1 MLLPEAHARD
11 AFQEMY
17 GDTEALVEKWHQYL
31 GPIQEVAEEDG
42 REVSDI
48 TLVTTAL
55 CLENTERHLNRL
67 DEATLAVNVGSF
79 IHHGFD
85 LITAVMPSLIANEI
99 VSVQPQTRR
108 IGEIF
113 YLEFLYGSNKGNI
126 SQGQTMFGWQTAG
139 NSEIW
144 YSSSMVNLEPLT
156 QGDGDASPPNGTLA
170 KLPAVAGTVTITDAL
185 AQETFTDN
193 GDGTLTGS
201 AGGSGTVDYATGVVA
216 LTYNAALAA
225 ATQVWATYE
234 TDFEQS
240 PENIPEVNL
249 QINSLLTEA
258 KPRKL
263 RARYSLD
270 AAFDISSAFGRSV
283 GADLDVALAAE
294 IRAEI
299 DGELMA
305 AILAGASAGVQTWS
319 ATPPAGVS
327 YAEHKWTFLDD
338 LVKVSNFIF
347 SKTRRAVANF
357 IVAGINVCNV
367 IESLSPRFKRE
378 GRVLPGPH
386 YIGTLD
392 GMRVYKNPFYPDN
405 ESVVGY
411 KGDMFMESGLVY
423 APYMPIFTTKAIML
437 DDFISRKGLATLYSK
452 KMVNSDFYAKLNVTT

>member
-11 AFQEMY
+11 AFQNLY
-17 GDTEALVEKWHQYL
+17 GGIDDLVGKWSDYL
-31 GPIQEVAEEDG
+31 IPVQEVAEEEG
-42 REVSDI
+42 RQVDDI
-48 TLVTTAL
+48 TLMSTAL
-55 CLENTERHLNRL
+55 CLENTERHLNRM

-99 VSVQPQTRR
+99 VSVQPQSRR

-113 YLEFLYGSNKGNI
+113 YLEFLYGSTKGNI
-126 SQGQTMFGWQTAG
+126 SAGETMFGWQTAG
-139 NSEIW
+139 NDQIW
-144 YSSSMVNLEPLT
+144 YSSDTVSLEPLT
-156 QGDGDASPPNGTLA
+156 QGDGDTSPPAGTLA
-170 KLPAVAGTVTITDAL
+170 KLPAIAGTVEVTDAL
-185 AQETFTDN
+185 GQETFSDN

-201 AGGSGTVDYATGVVA
+201 AGGSGTVDYATGAVS
-216 LTYNAALAA
+216 LTYNAVLAA
-225 ATQVWATYE
+225 ATQVWATYR

-249 QINSLLTEA
+249 QINSLTTEA
-258 KPRKL
+258 NPRKL

-299 DGELMA
+299 DGELMQ
-305 AILAGASAGVQTWS
+305 AIRTGASAGTQVWDS
-319 ATPPAGVS
+319 TPPAGIS

-338 LVKVSNFIF
+338 LVKVTNFIF
-347 SKTRRAVANF
+347 SKTRRAVGNF
-357 IVAGINVCNV
+357 MVAGVGVCNV
-367 IESLSPRFKRE
+367 LEGLAPRFKRE
-378 GRVLPGPH
+378 GKVLPGPH

-392 GMRVYKNPFYPDN
+392 GMRVYKNPYYPDN
-405 ESVVGY
+405 EAVVGY

-452 KMVNSDFYAKLNVTT
+452 KMVNSDFYARFNIV